1 MRDFCI
7 GLFSKIID
15 ILVVLSL
22 IGVLIGATFVYIESE
37 KMGSPVSH
45 FRAVIVLIGGA
56 LYVSFLA
63 GALYLGLGVYHN
75 TKRSAELLE
84 AQLRGPAQT
93 TRLF

>member
-22 IGVLIGATFVYIESE
+22 IGAAVVYIESE